1 MKPLLFVVVMLT
13 QITVFAG
20 ISNEDCRV
28 KSEKKMEL
36 DIISSNIANVSTTR
50 TPEGGP
56 YQVQSL
62 VCENHKCE
70 IKKSTAGIYKYLPDH
85 PDSDAEGY
93 VKFPKIDLTKEM
105 DNLISATKAYESAEK
120 NCPN

>member
-1 MKPLLFVVVMLT
+1 MKPLLFVVVLLM
-13 QITVFAG
+13 QITALAG
-20 ISNEDCRV
+20 INNEDCRV
-28 KSEKKMEL
+28 KSEKKLEL

-56 YQVQSL
+56 YQPQSL
-62 VCENHKCE
+62 VCDNHKCE
-70 IKKSTAGIYKYLPDH
+70 VKKSTSGTYRYLPDH

-93 VKFPKIDLTKEM
+93 VKFPKIDLAKEM
-105 DNLISATKAYESAEK
+105 DNLISAKKAYEAAEK

>member
-1 MKPLLFVVVMLT
+1 MKPLLFVVILIT
-13 QITVFAG
+13 QITAFAG

-28 KSEKKMEL
+28 KSEKKLEL
-36 DIISSNIANVSTTR
+36 DIISENIANVSTTR

-56 YQVQSL
+56 YQPQSL
-62 VCENHKCE
+62 VCDNHKCE
-70 IKKSTAGIYKYLPDH
+70 VKKSTSGTYKYLPDH

-93 VKFPKIDLTKEM
+93 VKFPKIDLSKEM
-105 DNLISATKAYESAEK
+105 DNLISARKAYEAADK